1 MKAIIKKIIAR
12 EILDSRGNPTV
23 EATVVLEDGTVGLAA
38 VPSGASTGKFE
49 AHEKRDG
56 DPARYGGKGV
66 LQAVFSVN
74 HIIAPVLIGS
84 SAGEQRE
91 LDRVLCELDGTP
103 DKSKLGAN
111 ALLAVS
117 MAAARAA
124 AAYYRLPLYRYI
136 GGAFAQRM
144 PLPMM
149 NILNGGAHAGNNV
162 DMQEFMILP
171 LQAESFAEALRIG
184 SEVYHALALLLKR
197 RGLATTVGDEGGF
210 APDLPSDEAALEL
223 LTEAIHAAGYD
234 EDAVRIALDVAASE
248 WQSAEGRYRLPKR
261 GLELSREE
269 LVEHL
274 CHLCD
279 SYPIYSIEDG
289 LGEDDTEG
297 WQLLTERLGKRVMLV
312 GDDLFVT
319 NTKRLA
325 NGIEKGIANAILIKP
340 NQIGTVSET
349 LSVIELAGHAG
360 YRTVLS
366 HRSGETEDTT
376 IADLAVGTNTPFIKS
391 GAPCRSE
398 RVAKYNR
405 LLRIESSIGYTDA
418 PQAIHAFKQPKTHTV

>member
-1 MKAIIKKIIAR
+1 MKAFIYTGGEIFPENITEKAKAGDIKIAADGGYKNALRLGVKVDILLGDFDSIGEHKTDEDVEIIK
-12 EILDSRGNPTV
+12 
-23 EATVVLEDGTVGLAA
+23 
-38 VPSGASTGKFE
+38 VPA
-49 AHEKRDG
+49 EKDFT
-56 DPARYGGKGV
+56 DTQ
-66 LQAVFSVN
+66 L
-74 HIIAPVLIGS
+74 
-84 SAGEQRE
+84 
-91 LDRVLCELDGTP
+91 
-103 DKSKLGAN
+103 
-111 ALLAVS
+111 
-117 MAAARAA
+117 
-124 AAYYRLPLYRYI
+124 
-136 GGAFAQRM
+136 
-144 PLPMM
+144 
-149 NILNGGAHAGNNV
+149 
-162 DMQEFMILP
+162 
-171 LQAESFAEALRIG
+171 
-184 SEVYHALALLLKR
+184 
-197 RGLATTVGDEGGF
+197 
-210 APDLPSDEAALEL
+210 
-223 LTEAIHAAGYD
+223 
-234 EDAVRIALDVAASE
+234 AVRIALDVAASE

-297 WQLLTERLGKRVMLV
+297 WQLLTARLGKRVMLV